1 MWKYWPSYVKQ
12 FLSPHCVLALGQD
25 SKGCLLKEVP
35 DLREV
40 TAGMGVALG
49 MKGFVGQGKDLLLP
63 QLLYTT
69 M

>member
-12 FLSPHCVLALGQD
+12 FLSPYCVLALGQD
-25 SKGCLLKEVP
+25 SKGCLLKEAP

-40 TAGMGVALG
+40 TDGMGVALR
-49 MKGFVGQGKDLLLP
+49 MEGFVGQGKDLLLP
-63 QLLYTT
+63 QLLCTR